1 LLAALADRPDLA
13 DRADGWDD
21 FADLFAGSLEDP
33 FTESLADRLDC
44 AGSLDCA
51 DFLDGADF
59 LGCLAA
65 MARAHA
71 ADDQVARFLQGNP
84 AAAP

>member
-44 AGSLDCA
+44 A

-71 ADDQVARFLQGNP
+71 TGDQVARFLQGNP